1 MITSKIIQCIDT
13 HSCGEATRVILGG
26 IPKVLGKTMKEKY
39 AYFKSNFDNLR
50 TTLFQEPRGFDNMLG
65 VFVVEPTQEDADFG
79 VIYAGATQY
88 FEMCGDSTFSVT
100 KTLIETGMI
109 EATEPVT
116 RIRLDTYG
124 GIVEVEAQVKNG
136 VARDITYRSVPAF
149 FLKTVT
155 FNVPNLGKV
164 TADIAFGGLWY
175 AFIDADTLQ
184 LDIISKNMK
193 KIFALGMSLL
203 DEVNNQVEVAHPVDK
218 SLNSIALVT
227 LYKVNPAPG
236 IDYAGVNIYGNNAT
250 CRSPAGTM
258 SAARA
263 AVSYAKGELKRGEVI
278 TIENGWIGSTHKVR
292 VVEETEVGGKP
303 CVIPE
308 LTATAYVTGFY
319 QATLEEGDPY
329 RDGFLLTEG

>member
-1 MITSKIIQCIDT
+1 
-13 HSCGEATRVILGG
+13 
-26 IPKVLGKTMKEKY
+26 MKEKY
-39 AYFKSNFDNLR
+39 AYFKSNLDNLR

-65 VFVVEPTQEDADFG
+65 AFVVEPTQEDADFG

-124 GIVEVEAQVKNG
+124 GIVQVEAQVKNG
-136 VARDITYRSVPAF
+136 GVGDITYQSVPAF
-149 FLKTVT
+149 FLKTAA
-155 FNVPNLGKV
+155 FNVPNLGTV

-175 AFIDADTLQ
+175 AFIDAHAVKLNIVRKD
-184 LDIISKNMK
+184 MK
-193 KIFALGMSLL
+193 KILALGILLL
-203 DEVNNQVEVAHPVDK
+203 DELNSQVEVKHPIDP
-218 SLNSIALVT
+218 SLSGVT
-227 LYKVNPAPG
+227 LITFYEKDPEKGVDYKIVN
-236 IDYAGVNIYGNNAT
+236 VYGDNAT

-263 AVSYAKGELKRGEVI
+263 AVSFAKGEVKRGEVI

-319 QATLEEGDPY
+319 QATLEESDPY
-329 RDGFLLTEG
+329 RDGFLLNRRATTQAFLAGGV

>member
-1 MITSKIIQCIDT
+1 MITSKIIQCVDT
-13 HSCGEATRVILGG
+13 HSCGEATRVALGG

-39 AYFKSNFDNLR
+39 AYFEGNLDDLR
-50 TTLFQEPRGFDNMLG
+50 TTLLQEPRGFDNMLG
-65 VFVVEPTQEDADFG
+65 AFIVEPTREEADFG

-124 GIVEVEAQVKNG
+124 GVVEVQAQVTNG
-136 VARDITYRSVPAF
+136 IVGDITYRSVPAF
-149 FLKTVT
+149 LEKTVAL
-155 FNVPNLGKV
+155 NVPKYGKIK
-164 TADIAFGGLWY
+164 TDIAFGGLWY
-175 AFIDADTLQ
+175 AFIDVDALQ
-184 LDIISKNMK
+184 LTITPKNIRSIIG
-193 KIFALGMSLL
+193 LGISFLH
-203 DEVNNQVEVAHPVDK
+203 EVNSQIKVAHPVDK
-218 SLNSIALVT
+218 TLNSIALVT
-227 LYKVNPAPG
+227 LYKVNPTPG
-236 IDYAGVNIYGNNAT
+236 IDYTGVNLYGDNAT

-263 AVSYAKGELKRGEVI
+263 AISFAKGELKRGEVI
-278 TIENGWIGSTHKVR
+278 TIKNGWIGSTHKVR

-308 LTATAYVTGFY
+308 LTATAYVTGFH
-319 QATLEEGDPY
+319 QATVEKGDPY
-329 RDGFLLTEG
+329 RNGFLLTEG